1 MFEVKS
7 IKEDTLRD
15 KLLNFCYVFNAIIF
29 SGWIFVYPY
38 AGYFSLAFSILIFF
52 SFRGKSSKTFFCYI

>member
-7 IKEDTLRD
+7 IKDTLRD
-15 KLLNFCYVFNAIIF
+15 NYNFCYVFNAIIF

-52 SFRGKSSKTFFCYI
+52 F